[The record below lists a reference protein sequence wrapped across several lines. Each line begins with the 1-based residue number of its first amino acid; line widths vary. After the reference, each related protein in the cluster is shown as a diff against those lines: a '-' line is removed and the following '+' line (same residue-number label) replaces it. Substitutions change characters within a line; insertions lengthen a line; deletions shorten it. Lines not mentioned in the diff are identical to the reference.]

1 MEQKSLLNTGEPRF
15 DLIPDH
21 DINTLIVYVRDKYTD
36 KRVSEGLFINNM
48 ENYLYLTA
56 LRDMYNIDYD
66 LYLDQILGYCFNNF
80 EHLQ

>member
-1 MEQKSLLNTGEPRF
+1 VEQKSLLNTGEPRF